1 MRKLLTNNQNKK
13 LMKQYNLNLNS
24 WNSFLSFSIAKLR
37 QESHENKHLSVF
49 FMRLL
54 RQEPSF
60 ATKEE
65 KSMNCCRDS
74 WGLSE
79 SLNVA
84 ESLLAIPVYWAR

>member
-37 QESHENKHLSVF
+37 QESHENKHLCIF
-49 FMRLL
+49 FIRLL

-60 ATKEE
+60 TTKCRQRM
-65 KSMNCCRDS
+65 KSCRKMS
-74 WGLSE
+74 GL
-79 SLNVA
+79 ND
-84 ESLLAIPVYWAR
+84 INDG